1 MYILGSSRTC
11 MGVKALL
18 RKVGHPIMELVVT
31 RRDEASLIAVEG
43 VADVKF
49 RATSITMIW

>member
-1 MYILGSSRTC
+1 MYILGSSRTR

-43 VADVKF
+43 VADVKCHEK
-49 RATSITMIW
+49 SITMSR